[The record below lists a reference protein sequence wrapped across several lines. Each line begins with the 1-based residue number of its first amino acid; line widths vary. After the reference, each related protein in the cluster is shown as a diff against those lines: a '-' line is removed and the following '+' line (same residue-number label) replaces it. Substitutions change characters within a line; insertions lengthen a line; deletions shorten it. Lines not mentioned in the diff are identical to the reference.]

1 MALAPSQGL
10 CLKGIFLFS
19 SVVGGG
25 YLLIGLKLR
34 EVTLLPDSL
43 SQRWWLCN
51 PGRPHKCWDYELEP
65 SQTELPPF
73 LLKPLHVSPCLERG
87 TTPTQA
93 LGWWA
98 LPAPWGM
105 NRDAGRR

>member
-34 EVTLLPDSL
+34 EVTLLPCLVPDSL
-43 SQRWWLCN
+43 SQRWWL
-51 PGRPHKCWDYELEP
+51 
-65 SQTELPPF
+65 
-73 LLKPLHVSPCLERG
+73 
-87 TTPTQA
+87 
-93 LGWWA
+93 
-98 LPAPWGM
+98 
-105 NRDAGRR
+105 